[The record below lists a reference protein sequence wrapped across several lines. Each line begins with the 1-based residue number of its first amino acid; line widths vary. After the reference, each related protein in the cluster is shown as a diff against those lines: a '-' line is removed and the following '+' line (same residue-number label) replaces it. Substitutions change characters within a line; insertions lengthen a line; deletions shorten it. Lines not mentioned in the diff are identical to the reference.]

1 MSVQSSANF
10 EADKFSVRDS
20 ERDSEH
26 DPDRRHLDA
35 IADADPY
42 PFWYEHT
49 SEPDSNPTLVRSVNC
64 DLCVIGGGYTGL
76 WTAIIAKE
84 RDPSIDVVL
93 IDSHEVGSA
102 ASGRNGGF
110 MESSL
115 THGVANGQQRFE
127 NEIELLEQ
135 LGLENLNEIE
145 AAIRRYGIDCDYER
159 NGVIDVASA
168 AHPPSYLD
176 ELKDD
181 YRQLRELGQNV
192 SWLDATDMRRQVN
205 SPTYNGGLWR
215 KDRAAM
221 VDPARLVWGLKA
233 AAESLGVRIFEDT
246 KATSLERDGLGVLV
260 RTPLGNVRAGQV
272 ALATNAFKPLLR
284 RLRHY
289 IAPVYDYCMVTEPL
303 SDAQLAELGWAQRQ
317 GLSDIPNQFHYYRLT
332 ADNRILWGG
341 YDAVY
346 FWGGKVSS
354 ELESRPESWAK
365 LSRHFFETFP
375 QLEDVKFTHAW
386 GGAIDTCSRFSVF
399 WGTAMGGRVSYAL
412 GYTGLGVAS
421 SRFGGAVML
430 DLLQG
435 RRSRA
440 TETEFVRSK
449 PLPFPPEPFK
459 FIGIQTTR
467 WSLNREDSTG
477 RRNLWLQTLDRL
489 GLGFDS

>member
-1 MSVQSSANF
+1 
-10 EADKFSVRDS
+10 
-20 ERDSEH
+20 
-26 DPDRRHLDA
+26 
-35 IADADPY
+35 
-42 PFWYEHT
+42 
-49 SEPDSNPTLVRSVNC
+49 
-64 DLCVIGGGYTGL
+64 
-76 WTAIIAKE
+76 
-84 RDPSIDVVL
+84 
-93 IDSHEVGSA
+93 
-102 ASGRNGGF
+102 
-110 MESSL
+110 
-115 THGVANGQQRFE
+115 
-127 NEIELLEQ
+127 
-135 LGLENLNEIE
+135 
-145 AAIRRYGIDCDYER
+145 
-159 NGVIDVASA
+159 
-168 AHPPSYLD
+168 
-176 ELKDD
+176 
-181 YRQLRELGQNV
+181 
-192 SWLDATDMRRQVN
+192 
-205 SPTYNGGLWR
+205 
-215 KDRAAM
+215 M

-246 KATSLERDGLGVLV
+246 KATAIERDGLGVLV

-272 ALATNAFKPLLR
+272 ALGTNAFKPLLR

-303 SDAQLAELGWAQRQ
+303 TQAQLSELGWDQRQ

-365 LSRHFFETFP
+365 LSQHFFETFP
-375 QLEDVKFTHAW
+375 QLEDVRFTHAW

-399 WGTAMGGRVSYAL
+399 WGQAMGGRVAYAL

-467 WSLNREDSTG
+467 WSLDREDSTG
-477 RRNLWLQTLDRL
+477 RRNLWLRTLDRL